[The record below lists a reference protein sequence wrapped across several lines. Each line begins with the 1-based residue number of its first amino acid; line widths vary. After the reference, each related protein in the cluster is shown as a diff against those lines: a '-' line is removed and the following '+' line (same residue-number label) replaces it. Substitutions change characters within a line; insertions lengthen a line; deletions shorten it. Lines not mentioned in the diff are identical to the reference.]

1 MQWFRPKSLSS
12 LMLLG
17 LVVVAVPLL
26 IAIVNAAL
34 QMRRLADTSRELV
47 VVGVST
53 ARATQDLKS
62 QIDSLD
68 RTSQQYQVLL
78 NDNLLELYKEQ
89 DSQFSQ
95 TRTKLTQNLTSA
107 SARQSLETL
116 GRLEASIS
124 GMFLGDPKDAAKLT
138 DLNQRFMRLRG
149 LADRIAQQSE
159 ADIDKQVAGIQHRTL
174 QAQRRLFWQSTLLL
188 PLTLV
193 TILLVTIAIGRPL
206 RHIDRAI
213 SELGAGNYSHP
224 IAVSGPLDLERLGRQ
239 LEWLRARLLDH
250 AQERNRFLRH
260 MSHELKTP
268 LANIREGTELLMDGA
283 VGELDSNQ
291 REVAGILR
299 ENSIKLQRMIENL
312 LSFSAWQT
320 SSVGLETTEFRLRP
334 LVKQVLENQQ
344 LTLLSQRVRLDVK
357 VEDVTLVADRGKLR
371 LILDNL
377 LSNAVKYSPKG
388 GTIHLGART
397 AGSDL
402 VLDVADS
409 GPGIPREDRAHIFD
423 AFYTGKASRSTSVKG
438 TGIGLSVVLEF
449 VSAHGGT
456 VQIIDG
462 EYPGAH
468 FRIVMPLATPSS
480 HEPAEKA
487 GVRAAA
493 SQGRNPEGS
502 RDRAHA
508 A

>member
-1 MQWFRPKSLSS
+1 
-12 LMLLG
+12 
-17 LVVVAVPLL
+17 
-26 IAIVNAAL
+26 
-34 QMRRLADTSRELV
+34 
-47 VVGVST
+47 
-53 ARATQDLKS
+53 
-62 QIDSLD
+62 
-68 RTSQQYQVLL
+68 
-78 NDNLLELYKEQ
+78 
-89 DSQFSQ
+89 
-95 TRTKLTQNLTSA
+95 
-107 SARQSLETL
+107 
-116 GRLEASIS
+116 
-124 GMFLGDPKDAAKLT
+124 
-138 DLNQRFMRLRG
+138 
-149 LADRIAQQSE
+149 
-159 ADIDKQVAGIQHRTL
+159 KQVAGIQRRTL

-344 LTLLSQRVRLDVK
+344 LTLLSQRVRLDVQ
-357 VEDVTLVADRGKLR
+357 VEDVTLV
-371 LILDNL
+371 
-377 LSNAVKYSPKG
+377 
-388 GTIHLGART
+388 
-397 AGSDL
+397 
-402 VLDVADS
+402 
-409 GPGIPREDRAHIFD
+409 
-423 AFYTGKASRSTSVKG
+423 
-438 TGIGLSVVLEF
+438 
-449 VSAHGGT
+449 
-456 VQIIDG
+456 
-462 EYPGAH
+462 
-468 FRIVMPLATPSS
+468 
-480 HEPAEKA
+480 
-487 GVRAAA
+487 
-493 SQGRNPEGS
+493 
-502 RDRAHA
+502 
-508 A
+508 